1 MTSLIVGLI
10 MQNFSLVIVDLLMGH
25 CDLALVR
32 HIGIPAVL
40 GYWSHQVGSF
50 DGMPASYSVSNL

>member
-1 MTSLIVGLI
+1 
-10 MQNFSLVIVDLLMGH
+10 MQNFSLAIVDLLMGH